1 MHAIIRQGEGKYYVS
16 AVFGYYKDITA
27 TDDYE
32 KYLQNI
38 YNAYYVV
45 WDAEGKR
52 LARCLAM
59 VPDTKYILPDL
70 PTIAAPNRLWR
81 EPSQIYIIPQVIII
95 DANQG
100 NWRKD
105 EEGVGCVDF
114 LNRDLLDS
122 FLDRD
127 EQPKEIL
134 DKCRAM
140 DAGYV
145 YEETTEIKTEADIV
159 NLSWASGGFHDAFIA
174 KGELMGD
181 GTLYLLFDGTW
192 GCKIEVWFWGD
203 LEYDTSSMNSDEYDH
218 FWLGSTVILQD
229 GFVYLI
235 NDDDM
240 TVDKIAPGYCYFKA
254 RHMKYRIIPD

>member
-38 YNAYYVV
+38 HNPYWIV
-45 WDAEGKR
+45 WDAEKR
-52 LARCLAM
+52 RLIKWLAF
-59 VPDTKYILPDL
+59 
-70 PTIAAPNRLWR
+70 APNTK
-81 EPSQIYIIPQVIII
+81 YIIPQVIII
-95 DANQG
+95 DADQS

-105 EEGVGCVDF
+105 ENGVGCVDF
-114 LNRDLLDS
+114 LNRELLDS

-134 DKCRAM
+134 DKCHAM

-174 KGELMGD
+174 QEELKED

-203 LEYDTSSMNSDEYDH
+203 LEYDTSSRHSDEYDH

-235 NDDDM
+235 DDDDM
-240 TVDKIAPGYCYFKA
+240 TVDKIGPGYCYFKA

>member
-38 YNAYYVV
+38 HNPYRIV
-45 WDAEGKR
+45 WDAEKR
-52 LARCLAM
+52 RLIKWLAF
-59 VPDTKYILPDL
+59 
-70 PTIAAPNRLWR
+70 APNTK
-81 EPSQIYIIPQVIII
+81 YIIPQVIII
-95 DANQG
+95 DADQS

-105 EEGVGCVDF
+105 KNGVGCVDF

-122 FLDRD
+122 FLDID

-174 KGELMGD
+174 KEELKED
-181 GTLYLLFDGTW
+181 GTLYLLFEGTW
-192 GCKIEVWFWGD
+192 GCKIEVWFRGD
-203 LEYDTSSMNSDEYDH
+203 LEYDTSSRHSDEYDH

-235 NDDDM
+235 DDDDM
-240 TVDKIAPGYCYFKA
+240 TVDKIGPGYCYFKA